1 MAVED
6 VEELN
11 KNEIIQKNTNTHPF
25 FSLTRR
31 RIRWIHNIDARFNLS
46 YPELTSVS
54 LALSVLLFLRGSS
67 EWATSR
73 DEWSL
78 IAAPQRA
85 PGLGFALHDGCLPCM
100 HAKEESWNVL
110 PLRQAQRCAGGMNSR
125 LSSPSSS
132 PSSSAS
138 AGSKSL
144 ACSTVKVFHARWRA
158 VNCFVPCLGPSYG
171 VGLHHSWAV
180 LGLPRRGDH
189 GTGRERADEYLLRT
203 GSTRIAMTLRRGA
216 FLFLLLCSNSAI
228 QQHPPNRGEAKCCNL
243 RFWGSPFRTV
253 QKEGTRI

>member
-1 MAVED
+1 MRMHFSLSLSLSLPSPRLSVRALTHTQIGLPCRCVRCILNKKVGALEGGGGVAVED

-67 EWATSR
+67 GLQKNVGNQQP
-73 DEWSL
+73 DEWSSGVGCL
-78 IAAPQRA
+78 RCPSACAWA
-85 PGLGFALHDGCLPCM
+85 WGFALHGGCLPCM

-132 PSSSAS
+132 AS

-144 ACSTVKVFHARWRA
+144 ACSTERGNFRT
-158 VNCFVPCLGPSYG
+158 STTT
-171 VGLHHSWAV
+171 VGLPIDRVA
-180 LGLPRRGDH
+180 
-189 GTGRERADEYLLRT
+189 
-203 GSTRIAMTLRRGA
+203 
-216 FLFLLLCSNSAI
+216 
-228 QQHPPNRGEAKCCNL
+228 
-243 RFWGSPFRTV
+243 RF
-253 QKEGTRI
+253 

>member
-1 MAVED
+1 MG
-6 VEELN
+6 N
-11 KNEIIQKNTNTHPF
+11 QQP
-25 FSLTRR
+25 
-31 RIRWIHNIDARFNLS
+31 
-46 YPELTSVS
+46 
-54 LALSVLLFLRGSS
+54 
-67 EWATSR
+67 
-73 DEWSL
+73 DEWS
-78 IAAPQRA
+78 
-85 PGLGFALHDGCLPCM
+85 PGVGCLRCPSACAWAWGFALHGGCLPCM

-125 LSSPSSS
+125 LSS

-171 VGLHHSWAV
+171 VHHSWAV

-203 GSTRIAMTLRRGA
+203 GFTRIAMTLRRGA
-216 FLFLLLCSNSAI
+216 FLFLLLCSNSAM